1 MAKAAKIPP
10 ANGDTSSPKKG
21 AGGSTQK
28 YKPSPQKTSP
38 KKEGK
43 KPKIVN
49 LKHPDGTCYGWAFF
63 HFYNAK
69 EELKSLSKR
78 WHVDCYWRDQIQGIL
93 QSDYKVAE
101 GVRVSWVDLG
111 HMY

>member
-1 MAKAAKIPP
+1 MAKVAKIP
-10 ANGDTSSPKKG
+10 AAKGDTSSPEKG

-49 LKHPDGTCYGWAFF
+49 LKHPDGTC
-63 HFYNAK
+63 
-69 EELKSLSKR
+69 
-78 WHVDCYWRDQIQGIL
+78 
-93 QSDYKVAE
+93 
-101 GVRVSWVDLG
+101 
-111 HMY
+111 

>member
-1 MAKAAKIPP
+1 MAKGAKSPVVV
-10 ANGDTSSPKKG
+10 GDRSSPKKG
-21 AGGSTQK
+21 VPTIQK

-69 EELKSLSKR
+69 EELKSLSN
-78 WHVDCYWRDQIQGIL
+78 RDGMATYIGGLNSSHSPI
-93 QSDYKVAE
+93 
-101 GVRVSWVDLG
+101 
-111 HMY
+111 

>member
-1 MAKAAKIPP
+1 MAKAAKIPA

-21 AGGSTQK
+21 VGGLIQN
-28 YKPSPQKTSP
+28 YKPSPQKTPS

-63 HFYNAK
+63 ISTMPR
-69 EELKSLSKR
+69 KSSRASLTEMVWPLSLEALNSS
-78 WHVDCYWRDQIQGIL
+78 HSPI
-93 QSDYKVAE
+93 
-101 GVRVSWVDLG
+101 
-111 HMY
+111 

>member
-1 MAKAAKIPP
+1 MVKAAKIPA

-21 AGGSTQK
+21 VPTIQK

-63 HFYNAK
+63 ISTMPR
-69 EELKSLSKR
+69 KSSRASLTEMVWPLSSEALNSS
-78 WHVDCYWRDQIQGIL
+78 HSPI
-93 QSDYKVAE
+93 
-101 GVRVSWVDLG
+101 
-111 HMY
+111 

>member
-1 MAKAAKIPP
+1 MAKAAKIPS

-49 LKHPDGTCYGWAFF
+49 LKHPDSACYGWAFSISTMPR
-63 HFYNAK
+63 
-69 EELKSLSKR
+69 KSSRASLTEM
-78 WHVDCYWRDQIQGIL
+78 VLPLIL
-93 QSDYKVAE
+93 EALNS
-101 GVRVSWVDLG
+101 S
-111 HMY
+111 HSPI

>member
-1 MAKAAKIPP
+1 MVKATKNPVV
-10 ANGDTSSPKKG
+10 NGDTSSPKKG
-21 AGGSTQK
+21 VTTIQK

-63 HFYNAK
+63 ISTMPR
-69 EELKSLSKR
+69 KSSRASLTEMVWPLSSEALNSS
-78 WHVDCYWRDQIQGIL
+78 HSPI
-93 QSDYKVAE
+93 
-101 GVRVSWVDLG
+101 
-111 HMY
+111 